1 MHEKWRQM
9 RVEVEEG
16 KEGEANFDEGW
27 KARGGKGK
35 ARKET

>member
-9 RVEVEEG
+9 RVEVE
-16 KEGEANFDEGW
+16 GETNFDEGW